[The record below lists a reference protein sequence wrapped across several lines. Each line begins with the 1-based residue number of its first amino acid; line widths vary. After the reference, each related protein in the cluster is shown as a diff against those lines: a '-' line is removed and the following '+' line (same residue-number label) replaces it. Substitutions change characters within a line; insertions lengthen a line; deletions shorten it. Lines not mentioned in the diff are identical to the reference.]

1 VTIVKDAWASPK
13 GDYSALGHV
22 LRQGR
27 NGKPGLT
34 FMVCVDGS
42 KVSKQAFDFAA
53 GCLRRDDILYAF
65 YVTDTSK
72 GGEDARVTAEFST
85 ECGKLQ
91 HTVNGLGAAE
101 LRTGRYQPGDSTA
114 PAGGGG
120 TVLWPIRSAI
130 LGFAEE
136 AEVDVLVMGSA
147 ELAHADKK
155 HTLGSICAAVAKET
169 RCHFCVVKNTSI
181 SA

>member
-1 VTIVKDAWASPK
+1 MIYFANHTAGGSGKLVIGSFGQTGEASSQTFDWLGQFASECLNRVKVPVTIVKDAWASPK

-65 YVTDTSK
+65 YGVLPVPSPIHPLP
-72 GGEDARVTAEFST
+72 S
-85 ECGKLQ
+85 LPP
-91 HTVNGLGAAE
+91 HS
-101 LRTGRYQPGDSTA
+101 PHTA
-114 PAGGGG
+114 P
-120 TVLWPIRSAI
+120 TQTLPPNPIHPLPTSPCLFSSQARYPI
-130 LGFAEE
+130 LG
-136 AEVDVLVMGSA
+136 
-147 ELAHADKK
+147 HAPY
-155 HTLGSICAAVAKET
+155 
-169 RCHFCVVKNTSI
+169 
-181 SA
+181 

>member
-1 VTIVKDAWASPK
+1 MSHPQPNPTLTTVATPPPPPPIPPAHPAPIPPPSHPHPAPIPSPF
-13 GDYSALGHV
+13 
-22 LRQGR
+22 
-27 NGKPGLT
+27 P
-34 FMVCVDGS
+34 
-42 KVSKQAFDFAA
+42 
-53 GCLRRDDILYAF
+53 
-65 YVTDTSK
+65 VTDTSK
-72 GGEDARVTAEFST
+72 GEEDARVTAEFST